1 MVYMTSIICNKLET
15 RTFNKVKEFSEEEVK
30 SIKESKYKVTVFKGA
45 VEIQSFVCTDQE
57 SFDELINEIALTTK
71 DNPDITIEVSP
82 NIQSMTERQIEQEE
96 RYDDERN
103 TEDA

>member
-1 MVYMTSIICNKLET
+1 MVYMTSIICNKFET

>member
-1 MVYMTSIICNKLET
+1 MRVYMTSIICNKLET

-57 SFDELINEIALTTK
+57 SFDELISDMALMAE

-82 NIQSMTERQIEQEE
+82 NLQTLTERQLAEE
-96 RYDDERN
+96 EL
-103 TEDA
+103 